1 MKKRIL
7 AITLL
12 LSVVFAVA
20 GIGSVSAASPRF
32 LIYEDVSSG
41 TAPNSYIGTDTSRN
55 WSGYVASGTGY
66 ASIGADWTVPRA
78 TASTSFAADATW
90 IGIGGLASTDLIQAG
105 TQAVIENG
113 TTTYTA
119 WYELLPA
126 SSEAVPMTVNPGDTV
141 QARLTDQLNGT
152 WLISLADLTNGQSY
166 QTTVSYDSSHSSAE
180 WIEEMPSDG
189 SDFVPLDDFGSV
201 SFSGGFAVQN
211 GSQTNITGVDAR
223 SMTMIMSDGTALAV
237 PSALGADGASFTITR
252 SNIASSASGAPEGSI
267 GRRVPWTRTG
277 VGIESYGSHP
287 HVNSVLPGVQE
298 GFGGLPPAV
307 LELLERYHANLR
319 GGVRAVFY
327 FGFNR

>member
-1 MKKRIL
+1 MKRRIL

-12 LSVVFAVA
+12 LPVVFAVA
-20 GIGSVSAASPRF
+20 GIGSASAAPPHV

-41 TAPNSYIGTDTSRN
+41 TAPNSYISTDTSRN
-55 WSGYVASGTGY
+55 WSGYVALGTGY
-66 ASIGADWTVPRA
+66 TSIGADWIVPQA
-78 TASTSFAADATW
+78 AASTSFAADATW
-90 IGIGGLASTDLIQAG
+90 VGIGGLSSTDLIQTG

-126 SSEAVPMTVNPGDTV
+126 SSETVPMTVNPGDTI

-189 SDFVPLDDFGSV
+189 SGFVPLDNFGSV

-211 GSQTNITGVDAR
+211 GSQASITGADAR
-223 SMTMIMSDGTALAV
+223 SMTMITSDGMALAV
-237 PSALGADGASFTITR
+237 PSALGADGASFTVTR
-252 SNIASSASGAPEGSI
+252 SNVASSASGAPEGSI

-277 VGIESYGSHP
+277 IGIENYAPHP
-287 HVNSVLPGVQE
+287 RTDSASSRGQE
-298 GFGGLPPAV
+298 GFGNLPPAV
-307 LELLERYHANLR
+307 LELLERYHIDLR
-319 GGVRAVFY
+319 GGFRAAFY